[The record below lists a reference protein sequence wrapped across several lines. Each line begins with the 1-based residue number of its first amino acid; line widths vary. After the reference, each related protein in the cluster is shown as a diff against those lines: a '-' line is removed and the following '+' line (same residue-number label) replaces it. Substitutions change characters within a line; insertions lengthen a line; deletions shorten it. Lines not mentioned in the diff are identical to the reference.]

1 MEKLIKVY
9 DNIINTDLVDLVEDK
24 ALNQNH
30 QGISY
35 NFFNP
40 INNFHPHYSDKR
52 KEGFGFGNIFFKSGD
67 VNKEDML
74 FFNQILYQACFSL
87 NLIVEKIHNARIW
100 LLTPEKENYI
110 SEPHTDMPDPHLA
123 CLYYVND
130 TDGDTIF
137 FNQDKTTII
146 KKVAP
151 KKGRVVIFDGSIW
164 HSSSTPTKNVRS
176 VINFN
181 FSINKHNK
189 I

>member
-9 DNIINTDLVDLVEDK
+9 DNIISTDLVDLVEDK

-40 INNFHPHYSDKR
+40 INNFHSHYSDKR

-74 FFNQILYQACFSL
+74 FFNQVLYQACFSL
-87 NLIVEKIHNARIW
+87 NLIVEKIYNARIW

-137 FNQDKTTII
+137 FDPDKTTII

>member
-1 MEKLIKVY
+1 
-9 DNIINTDLVDLVEDK
+9 
-24 ALNQNH
+24 
-30 QGISY
+30 
-35 NFFNP
+35 
-40 INNFHPHYSDKR
+40 
-52 KEGFGFGNIFFKSGD
+52 
-67 VNKEDML
+67 
-74 FFNQILYQACFSL
+74 
-87 NLIVEKIHNARIW
+87 
-100 LLTPEKENYI
+100 
-110 SEPHTDMPDPHLA
+110 MPDPHLA

-151 KKGRVVIFDGSIW
+151 KKGRVVIFDGSIC

>member
-40 INNFHPHYSDKR
+40 INNFHPHYSDKK

-74 FFNQILYQACFSL
+74 FF
-87 NLIVEKIHNARIW
+87 
-100 LLTPEKENYI
+100 
-110 SEPHTDMPDPHLA
+110 
-123 CLYYVND
+123 
-130 TDGDTIF
+130 
-137 FNQDKTTII
+137 
-146 KKVAP
+146 
-151 KKGRVVIFDGSIW
+151 
-164 HSSSTPTKNVRS
+164 
-176 VINFN
+176 
-181 FSINKHNK
+181 
-189 I
+189 